1 MPNVTI
7 SVSEELY
14 KAIKKHR
21 QIRWSEVAR
30 HAMQEYAKKLALLD
44 KLLEK
49 SELTE
54 KDAIEIGQKIK
65 QGMAKRHG
73 L

>member
-1 MPNVTI
+1 MPNITI

-14 KAIKKHR
+14 NAIKKYK

-30 HAMQEYAKKLALLD
+30 RAMQEYAKRLAILDNLL
-44 KLLEK
+44 KG

-54 KDAIEIGQKIK
+54 KDAVEIGQRIK
-65 QGMAKRHG
+65 HRMAKRYDV
-73 L
+73 

>member
-14 KAIKKHR
+14 KTIKKYK

-30 HAMQEYAKKLALLD
+30 HAMQDYAKNLAILD
-44 KLLEK
+44 DLLEK

-54 KDAIEIGQKIK
+54 KDAIAIGQKIK
-65 QGMAKRHG
+65 HSMAKRHG
-73 L
+73 S